1 MTRKKRVRVHLK
13 DDALPSIEGLLIS
26 RRHDEY
32 VVALP
37 KLIVDATQVPAELAA
52 RLLAI
57 PKANVAFYEII

>member
-13 DDALPSIEGLLIS
+13 DDLPSVEGLLVS

-37 KLIVDATQVPAELAA
+37 KLIVDVSQNPAELAS